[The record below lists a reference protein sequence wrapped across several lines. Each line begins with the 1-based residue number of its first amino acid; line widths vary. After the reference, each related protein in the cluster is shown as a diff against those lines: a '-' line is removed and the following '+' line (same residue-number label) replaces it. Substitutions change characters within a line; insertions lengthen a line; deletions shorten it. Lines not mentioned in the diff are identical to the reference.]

1 MSRYSS
7 FSTAE
12 DVNPFTINAYPRS
25 MVSSWQATNDEMGT
39 AYTFGSGSTFSRELT
54 GLYPTMQQASESEVP
69 GLHIFTPSEYVDSL
83 SGPLSASLIQSAS
96 TVEDM
101 QRSLSCLSTAEDA
114 NPFNA
119 RLRPISAFGR
129 ELTGLYPTM
138 QQASESEVPGL
149 HIFTP
154 SEYVDSLSGPSSASL
169 MQSAHI
175 PAHQDSNRLLFSQPS
190 SYTWSPSLDGSASPN
205 TPASGEITA
214 ESTFTGA
221 PSNGS

>member
-54 GLYPTMQQASESEVP
+54 GLYPTMQQV
-69 GLHIFTPSEYVDSL
+69 
-83 SGPLSASLIQSAS
+83 
-96 TVEDM
+96 
-101 QRSLSCLSTAEDA
+101 
-114 NPFNA
+114 
-119 RLRPISAFGR
+119 
-129 ELTGLYPTM
+129 
-138 QQASESEVPGL
+138 SESEVPGL